1 MRRRALS
8 RPAGP
13 RINVT
18 PMIDVLMVLLVFSLM
33 VGQMARD
40 QQADLPLPPSRA
52 GVKESI
58 EGALIVEVRHGAGGV
73 ESIERGADVAGWDAG
88 HLPKCWSRCCGRS
101 CRRIR
106 IVPCGSADRALSYG
120 AVEPAIE
127 AGAPGGP
134 PWSGWLPSGWGR
146 EPTAAPP
153 GCGDDA

>member
-18 PMIDVLMVLLVFSLM
+18 PMIDVVMVLIVFYLM

-58 EGALIVEVRHGAGGV
+58 EGALIVEVRRGAGGV
-73 ESIERGADVAGWDAG
+73 ESIERARMSLGGTPVTAEVLESVLRAELSAHPDRPV
-88 HLPKCWSRCCGRS
+88 
-101 CRRIR
+101 RIR
-106 IVPCGSADRALSYG
+106 ADRALSYG

-127 AGAPGGP
+127 AARRAGATVVRLAAERVGP
-134 PWSGWLPSGWGR
+134 
-146 EPTAAPP
+146 
-153 GCGDDA
+153 